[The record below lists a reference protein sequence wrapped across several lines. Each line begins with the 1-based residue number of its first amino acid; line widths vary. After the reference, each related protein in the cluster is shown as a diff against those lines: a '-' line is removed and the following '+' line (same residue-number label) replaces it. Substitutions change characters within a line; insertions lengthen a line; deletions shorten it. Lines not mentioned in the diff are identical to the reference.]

1 MPMKR
6 LSTMQL
12 VPGMVVAENVFSYNQ
27 QLIVAKET
35 VLTDKLITRL
45 DLYGI
50 LTIYVHDSI
59 PDVAAVPVAPKEPS
73 YSDRIKKSPEFKA
86 FKKDYKLNVDS
97 FKDVMNSVVEKNIQL
112 DVGVL
117 LKNSLNLI
125 ANNKS
130 QIGILDMLHNMRD
143 FDDSTYAHSMN
154 VALICN
160 VLASWLK
167 FAPQDIEL
175 ATACGLFHDIG
186 KLLIPHEIITKPGK
200 LSDDEY
206 AQIKKHPVAGYQ
218 LLMTQNVDDHV
229 RYSALMHHERFD
241 GTGYPMGI
249 SGDKIDKY
257 ARIVAIAD
265 VYDAMTAC
273 RVYRGPLCPFRVIE
287 IFEAEGYERYDVH
300 FLLTFLE
307 NVVNTY
313 IQNHC
318 RLSDGREGDIIFI
331 NKEKLSRPVV
341 QCGKQYVDLAE
352 ETDLSI
358 VELL

>member
-1 MPMKR
+1 
-6 LSTMQL
+6 
-12 VPGMVVAENVFSYNQ
+12 
-27 QLIVAKET
+27 
-35 VLTDKLITRL
+35 
-45 DLYGI
+45 
-50 LTIYVHDSI
+50 
-59 PDVAAVPVAPKEPS
+59 
-73 YSDRIKKSPEFKA
+73 
-86 FKKDYKLNVDS
+86 
-97 FKDVMNSVVEKNIQL
+97 
-112 DVGVL
+112 
-117 LKNSLNLI
+117 
-125 ANNKS
+125 
-130 QIGILDMLHNMRD
+130 
-143 FDDSTYAHSMN
+143 
-154 VALICN
+154 
-160 VLASWLK
+160 
-167 FAPQDIEL
+167 
-175 ATACGLFHDIG
+175 
-186 KLLIPHEIITKPGK
+186 
-200 LSDDEY
+200 
-206 AQIKKHPVAGYQ
+206 
-218 LLMTQNVDDHV
+218 
-229 RYSALMHHERFD
+229 MHHERFD

-249 SGDKIDKY
+249 FGDKIDKY

-331 NKEKLSRPVV
+331 NKKKLSRPVV